1 MQHIKKIRNKC
12 KKINNLLRCLAGQ
25 DWGANRRAMLSIYRA
40 LLRSVWDYGCLA
52 YMSASE
58 TRLKELER
66 EQAQGIRTCT
76 GALKTSPISA
86 LQVEVSEMPLKIRR
100 DQIML
105 TYWANLEGHGT
116 LHPTK
121 AILQESWEHWGIK
134 VRSFGKVCKE
144 VAQKLGLTGLK
155 ISRTV
160 PTSVISPWKF
170 YTPAIDMQLLEKNQK
185 QYQKS
190 AGMDNC
196 TKLYQSTIS
205 R

>member
-1 MQHIKKIRNKC
+1 M
-12 KKINNLLRCLAGQ
+12 
-25 DWGANRRAMLSIYRA
+25 
-40 LLRSVWDYGCLA
+40 RSVLDYGCLA

-58 TRLKELER
+58 TRLKELDR
-66 EQAQGIRTCT
+66 QQTQAIRTCT
-76 GALKTSPISA
+76 GASA

-121 AILQESWEHWGIK
+121 AILQESWKHRGIK
-134 VRSFGKVCKE
+134 VRSFGKVCKD

-160 PTSVISPWKF
+160 PVSVISP
-170 YTPAIDMQLLEKNQK
+170 
-185 QYQKS
+185 
-190 AGMDNC
+190 
-196 TKLYQSTIS
+196 
-205 R
+205 